1 MGDRLINKSHPP
13 PNRSLK
19 RDGGVGD
26 KSYAKNSLIQRKAM
40 SKAWPIIKEA
50 IEDYLCTE
58 NTPITTLSIADL
70 GCSSGP
76 NTLSILSDL
85 IKQFHKII
93 QLHHN
98 KPIQYQIFFNDLPSN
113 DFNFLFRSLSKFL
126 EDLKNQIGTDFGTCF
141 FNGVPGSF
149 YGRLFPNKSL
159 HFVHS
164 SYTLHWLS
172 KVPEGMEMVNKGN
185 IFINRTSPKNVIEG
199 YYKQFQKDFSLFLKC
214 RGEEIVSGGR
224 MVVTILGRTDES
236 PPNDDFCY
244 TLTLLNLAINN
255 MVKEGMI
262 REEKVDR
269 FNVPNF
275 MPSSE
280 EVKTEVL
287 KEGSFIVNRV
297 EVARIDWNSY
307 NDEFNQSNVFV
318 DSSYCYAKCI
328 RSVFEPLMIPHFGE
342 AIVEELF
349 HKFGKIVKD
358 EMSKKQ
364 CEETNITIS
373 LTKK

>member
-1 MGDRLINKSHPP
+1 
-13 PNRSLK
+13 
-19 RDGGVGD
+19 
-26 KSYAKNSLIQRKAM
+26 
-40 SKAWPIIKEA
+40 
-50 IEDYLCTE
+50 
-58 NTPITTLSIADL
+58 
-70 GCSSGP
+70 
-76 NTLSILSDL
+76 
-85 IKQFHKII
+85 
-93 QLHHN
+93 
-98 KPIQYQIFFNDLPSN
+98 
-113 DFNFLFRSLSKFL
+113 
-126 EDLKNQIGTDFGTCF
+126 
-141 FNGVPGSF
+141 
-149 YGRLFPNKSL
+149 
-159 HFVHS
+159 
-164 SYTLHWLS
+164 
-172 KVPEGMEMVNKGN
+172 
-185 IFINRTSPKNVIEG
+185 
-199 YYKQFQKDFSLFLKC
+199 
-214 RGEEIVSGGR
+214 
-224 MVVTILGRTDES
+224 
-236 PPNDDFCY
+236 
-244 TLTLLNLAINN
+244 
-255 MVKEGMI
+255 MI

-364 CEETNITIS
+364 CQETNITIS